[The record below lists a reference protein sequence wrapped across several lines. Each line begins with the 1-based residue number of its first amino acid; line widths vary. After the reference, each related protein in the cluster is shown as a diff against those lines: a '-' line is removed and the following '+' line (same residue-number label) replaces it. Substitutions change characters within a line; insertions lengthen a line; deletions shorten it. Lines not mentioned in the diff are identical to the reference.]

1 MDEKTLTAISTT
13 LALMQIQINALMLL
27 VQRQAPGVSI
37 QEEFKAL
44 TDQGVQT
51 VGVET
56 MEAIKKRIKDGI
68 VQRDSG
74 FAGNA

>member
-1 MDEKTLTAISTT
+1 MDEKTITAISTT

-27 VQRQAPGVSI
+27 LQRQAPGVLI

-68 VQRDSG
+68 VQRETG
-74 FAGNA
+74 FGGNA